1 MKIILLFLCI
11 FAGFLIFL
19 PQTPVPVV
27 YHRPLLALFFLVC
40 SLVTAVRTYRQGIAK
55 NSAYL
60 KVLAVLTP
68 IMIAAIIL
76 FGLLYQKTK
85 LPGRAMCKL
94 HGSARFFVFSIY
106 RSSRK

>member
-1 MKIILLFLCI
+1 MKNIDFTDFFNVFLSGATI
-11 FAGFLIFL
+11 
-19 PQTPVPVV
+19 
-27 YHRPLLALFFLVC
+27 LALFFLVC

-76 FGLLYQKTK
+76 FGLLY
-85 LPGRAMCKL
+85 L
-94 HGSARFFVFSIY
+94 
-106 RSSRK
+106 